1 MPGPESNPTPDS
13 PTSPPAGSRWIRVV
27 LALAALALLVAL
39 GRFIP
44 LPKLLEWVRAQ
55 GPWAPALYIVL
66 YVIACVCFL
75 PGSLLT
81 LGAGILFGPVLG
93 TLWTS
98 IASTLGATAS
108 FLIGRFAARD
118 WLQQKLSRHPRFA
131 AIDAAI
137 GREGW
142 KIVGLLR
149 LSPAFP
155 FSLLNYALGLTRV
168 RLRDYVLASWIGML
182 PATALYVYIGSLIGE
197 ALLSGQPSQR
207 SRTTAEWA
215 LFGVG
220 FAATA
225 AVTFQ
230 ITRIARSALNRHIG

>member
-1 MPGPESNPTPDS
+1 MPGPESNPAPDS
-13 PTSPPAGSRWIRVV
+13 SASTPAGSRWIRVV
-27 LALAALALLVAL
+27 LLLAALSLLVAL
-39 GRFIP
+39 GRYIP

-55 GPWAPALYIVL
+55 GPWAPALYIAL

-81 LGAGILFGPVLG
+81 LGAGILFGPVFG

-98 IASTLGATAS
+98 IASTLGATTS

-118 WLQQKLSRHPRFA
+118 WLQQKLSRYPRFA
-131 AIDAAI
+131 AIDDAI

-168 RLRDYVLASWIGML
+168 RLRDYVIASWIGML

-207 SRTTAEWA
+207 ARTPAEWA
-215 LFGVG
+215 LFGIG

>member
-1 MPGPESNPTPDS
+1 MPGPESTPATDS
-13 PTSPPAGSRWIRVV
+13 SAPASARPRWIRVV
-27 LALAALALLVAL
+27 LGIAFLGVWIAL
-39 GRFIP
+39 GRFLP

-55 GPWAPALYIVL
+55 GPWAPALYILL

-98 IASTLGATAS
+98 IASTLGATTS

-118 WLQQKLSRHPRFA
+118 WLQQKLARHPRFA

-207 SRTTAEWA
+207 SRTPAEWA

-225 AVTFQ
+225 LVTLQ
-230 ITRIARSALNRHIG
+230 VTRIARSALNRHIG

>member
-1 MPGPESNPTPDS
+1 MPGPESMPALDPSEPTPAWR
-13 PTSPPAGSRWIRVV
+13 TWARLALGV
-27 LALAALALLVAL
+27 LALVLLVSL
-39 GRFIP
+39 GRFVP

-55 GPWAPALYIVL
+55 GPWAPALYVVL
-66 YVIACVCFL
+66 YVVACVCFI

-93 TLWTS
+93 TFWTS
-98 IASTLGATAS
+98 VASTLGATAS

-118 WLQQKLSRHPRFA
+118 WLQQKLSRYPRFV

-137 GREGW
+137 SRDGW

-155 FSLLNYALGLTRV
+155 FSLLNYALGLTRI

-182 PATALYVYIGSLIGE
+182 PATALYVYLGSIIGE
-197 ALLSGQPSQR
+197 ALLSGQASQR
-207 SRTTAEWA
+207 TRTPAEWA
-215 LFGVG
+215 LFAIG

-230 ITRIARSALNRHIG
+230 VTRIARSALNRHIG

>member
-1 MPGPESNPTPDS
+1 MAGPESNPAPDPSASTP
-13 PTSPPAGSRWIRVV
+13 ARSRWIRAV
-27 LALAALALLVAL
+27 LALAALGLLIAV

-66 YVIACVCFL
+66 YVVACVCFL

-93 TLWTS
+93 TFWTS

-118 WLQQKLSRHPRFA
+118 WLQHKLSGYPRFA

-207 SRTTAEWA
+207 SRTPAEWA

-225 AVTFQ
+225 LVTFQ